1 MSPDKALIPV
11 ERIEGIIIHLRGRKV
26 IIDSDLARIYG
37 VSTKKLNQAVK
48 RNIHRFPADFLFQLS
63 PKEKE
68 EVVTICDH
76 LSSLKFSP
84 HLPFAFTEHG
94 SIMAASVLNSNR
106 AIQWK
111 DQSHFA
117 GTQKTDN
124 SKGGSREE
132 DWLSIERKASTSA
145 LRFSGLRT
153 QHSFLFLQLRTQHSG
168 LFPSVHP
175 MGGDMEC
182 QKR

>member
-11 ERIEGIIIHLRGRKV
+11 ERIEGIIIHLQGRKV

-48 RNIHRFPADFLFQLS
+48 RNIRRFPSDFLFQLTQ
-63 PKEKE
+63 KEKE

-94 SIMAASVLNSNR
+94 AIMAASVLNSNR
-106 AIQWK
+106 AIQVSVYVVRAFVK
-111 DQSHFA
+111 LREIAFRDREISRRLEEL
-117 GTQKTDN
+117 G
-124 SKGGSREE
+124 KGLGIHDKKIS
-132 DWLSIERKASTSA
+132 LILQA
-145 LRFSGLRT
+145 LRKLIAPKKGPGKKIGF
-153 QHSFLFLQLRTQHSG
+153 QLK
-168 LFPSVHP
+168 
-175 MGGDMEC
+175 E
-182 QKR
+182 KRAAYRSR